1 MSDITL
7 VGLNHKTAAVEL
19 REALAFTAEESSDAL
34 KSLIKGEQNSKIITE
49 AMLFSTCNRMEIL
62 FTSAKQ
68 NSEKLSSGDKE
79 LSENST
85 QYVINFLSKY
95 KNVPVSR
102 FHDSLYIYRGG
113 DAIRH
118 LFRVASSLDSMIIG
132 EPQILG
138 QVKAAYRFAVS
149 SNSSGVVIN
158 RLMHKAFSIAKR
170 VRRETGIGDNAVS
183 ISYAA
188 IELANKIF
196 SDLSDRSVM
205 LLGAGEMAE
214 LAVEHLISHG
224 VKKIVVANRTFENAV
239 NLAQRFNGINS
250 SNSSRRCGAQN
261 FLNIED
267 RVKSGKKDI
276 VSAEPVRFEER
287 EDKLK
292 DVDIII
298 SSTGATDYVLRASH
312 VKKIM
317 SLRKS
322 KPLFF
327 IDIAVPRDIDPEIH
341 KIDNAYLYDI
351 DDLQNIVDDNM
362 DERKK
367 EAIKGER
374 LVDEAVIKF
383 QRWLGNL
390 DVVPTIV
397 AIKEKIEKI
406 TASET
411 EKTLSSLHLGEHEQ
425 EAIKRMTR
433 AITSK
438 IMHDPIRFLK
448 NTGSHRDDAFY
459 LNAAREIF
467 NINNINGDY

>member
-7 VGLNHKTAAVEL
+7 IGLNHKTAAVEL
-19 REALAFTAEESSDAL
+19 REALAFTVEEAAHAL
-34 KSLIKGEQNSKIITE
+34 KSLSNNEKIKE
-49 AMLFSTCNRMEIL
+49 AMIFSTCNRMEIL
-62 FTSAKQ
+62 FISDYV
-68 NSEKLSSGDKE
+68 SDPPLEVDERGVLSMLHDSNETGTQSVIDF
-79 LSENST
+79 LSE
-85 QYVINFLSKY
+85 Y
-95 KNVPVSR
+95 KKVPVSR
-102 FHDSLYIYRGG
+102 FQDSLYIHNGS
-113 DAIRH
+113 DAVRH
-118 LFRVASSLDSMIIG
+118 LFMVASSLDSMIIG

-138 QVKAAYRFAVS
+138 QVKGAYRLAAS
-149 SNSSGVVIN
+149 SKSAGVIIN
-158 RLMHKAFSIAKR
+158 RLMHKAFSIAKK

-196 SDLSDRSVM
+196 SDLSERKVM

-224 VKKIVVANRTFENAV
+224 VKKIVVANRTFENAIT
-239 NLAQRFNGINS
+239 LAEKFNGSKGADGRRECRAENIVNS
-250 SNSSRRCGAQN
+250 RSVRDN
-261 FLNIED
+261 
-267 RVKSGKKDI
+267 
-276 VSAEPVRFEER
+276 VSAEAVKFEER
-287 EDKLK
+287 EQLLK

-298 SSTGATDYVLRASH
+298 SSTGATEYVLTEAH
-312 VKKIM
+312 VKKSM

-322 KPLFF
+322 RPLFF
-327 IDIAVPRDIDPEIH
+327 IDIAVPRDIDPAINR
-341 KIDNAYLYDI
+341 IDNAYLYDI

-367 EAIKGER
+367 EAVKGER

-383 QRWLGNL
+383 QRWLESL

-397 AIKEKIEKI
+397 AIREKIEKI
-406 TASET
+406 TEAET
-411 EKTLSSLHLGEHEQ
+411 EKTLNTLHLGQEEQ

-448 NTGSHRDDAFY
+448 NTGNHRDDAFY

-467 NINNINGDY
+467 NINDEG

>member
-7 VGLNHKTAAVEL
+7 IGINHKTAAVEL
-19 REALAFTAEESSDAL
+19 REALAFTAEETNNAL
-34 KSLIKGEQNSKIITE
+34 RSLIDSEDIRE
-49 AMLFSTCNRMEIL
+49 AMIFSTCNRMEIL
-62 FTSAKQ
+62 FIPAH
-68 NSEKLSSGDKE
+68 
-79 LSENST
+79 ENGVQSM
-85 QYVINFLSKY
+85 ISFLSGY
-95 KNVPVSR
+95 KNIPVSR
-102 FHDSLYIYRGG
+102 FQDALYIYRGG
-113 DAIRH
+113 DAIKH
-118 LFRVASSLDSMIIG
+118 LFRVASSLDSMILG

-138 QVKAAYRFAVS
+138 QVKAAYRS
-149 SNSSGVVIN
+149 TITTKSSGVIIN
-158 RLMHKAFSIAKR
+158 RLMHKAFSIAKK

-196 SDLSDRSVM
+196 SDLSERSVM

-239 NLAQRFNGINS
+239 VLAEKFNGK
-250 SNSSRRCGAQN
+250 A
-261 FLNIED
+261 
-267 RVKSGKKDI
+267 VK
-276 VSAEPVRFEER
+276 FEER
-287 EDKLK
+287 EQQLQ
-292 DVDIII
+292 DVDIIV
-298 SSTGATDYVLRASH
+298 SSTGATEYVLTASH
-312 VKKIM
+312 VKSIM
-317 SLRKS
+317 SLRKNR
-322 KPLFF
+322 PLFF
-327 IDIAVPRDIDPEIH
+327 IDIAVPRDIDPAIN

-374 LVDEAVIKF
+374 LVEEAVIKF
-383 QRWLGNL
+383 QRWLASL

-397 AIKEKIEKI
+397 AIREKIENI
-406 TASET
+406 TESET
-411 EKTLSSLHLGEHEQ
+411 EKTLSGLNLGQHEE
-425 EAIKRMTR
+425 EAIKRMIK

-448 NTGSHRDDAFY
+448 NTGDHRDDAFY

-467 NINNINGDY
+467 NINNMNGD